1 MTSNPAADTSG
12 FMSAL
17 SSKLSH
23 LNSGNTA
30 PNTFYKSITP
40 TESIASETG
49 SALTRPLVQSF
60 LATKLFITNNRTQVL
75 SLLGKLLGLSI
86 SAATAYFLTKWLLKS
101 LDPTNEDKLVA
112 MRRAE
117 RILKQLGISNV
128 ELNEYELLIAS
139 NIVMPEHIDV
149 SWQDIG
155 GLEHLI
161 DDLRETV
168 IYPLKDFETYYN
180 ISSSSVNNVVNKR
193 SRLIQPPK
201 GVLLFGVTI
210 QLFFM

>member
-1 MTSNPAADTSG
+1 MASNAADSSG
-12 FMSAL
+12 LMSAL
-17 SSKLSH
+17 SAKFSH
-23 LNSGNTA
+23 LNNANTA
-30 PNTFYKSITP
+30 PNTFYKSISP
-40 TESIASETG
+40 SAAPETG
-49 SALTRPLVQSF
+49 SALTRPFVESF
-60 LATKLFITNNRTQVL
+60 AASKHFIANNQKQIL

-101 LDPTNEDKLVA
+101 LDPTSEDKLVA
-112 MRRAE
+112 TKRAE
-117 RILKQLGISNV
+117 RILKQLGLTNV

-139 NIVMPEHIDV
+139 NIIMPENIDC

-168 IYPLKDFETYYN
+168 IYPLKDFDAYYN
-180 ISSSSVNNVVNKR
+180 RSSVNSVNSLINKR

-201 GVLLFGVTI
+201 GVLLFGVNVY
-210 QLFFM
+210 FSFC